1 MHQIAFIFVVPGVAL
16 LTPWMQKLL
25 KIVENSLQNDH
36 KKYEARCCIGQKH
49 VPSTDLR
56 KCIETHSFL
65 SLPVLLC
72 SRHACKIAQKSEN
85 LHTKNPKHIGSTH
98 QNRVKCWIRSIQN
111 QRNSF
116 KIPFALARSLRSC
129 PPRGGPIR
137 SVSINKKNI

>member
-1 MHQIAFIFVVPGVAL
+1 MHQIAFIFIIPGVAV
-16 LTPWMQKLL
+16 LTSWMQKVL
-25 KIVENSLQNDH
+25 KIVENSSQNGH

-49 VPSTDLR
+49 APSTNLR
-56 KCIETHSFL
+56 KYIETHSFL
-65 SLPVLLC
+65 SLPMLLC

-137 SVSINKKNI
+137 SVFYYMEK